1 MNRRIRT
8 NPLHLAL
15 LESAQKLGL
24 QRNGHFADFIKK
36 ERSAIG
42 LDKAAV
48 PPSFRACKRA
58 FLMAEQFG
66 FEQVLGK
73 GRAVYRNQR
82 FCGARTGPVQGSRHQ
97 LLARAGF
104 SSNKDCRFR
113 GRNGFDKSEHGLH
126 GRALAQNLRVLFVL
140 AQLAPE
146 LAVFHAVPRTLDALA
161 QRFPEKIEI
170 QRLHKIVIGPD
181 AQGIHRCFHGRI
193 RSHEDYRQSRIVL
206 QNSLERV
213 NSINSC
219 HAHVCENRVE
229 RLFTNQFDGL
239 IAIGSFI
246 DGKSP

>member
-1 MNRRIRT
+1 MSSVRWRKGGHIDADDVEPEIQVFPETLFASLVPEVTIGGRQHPHINMNRRIRT

-126 GRALAQNLRVLFVL
+126 GRALAQNLRVLSFSL
-140 AQLAPE
+140 SWRLSSR
-146 LAVFHAVPRTLDALA
+146 FSTLC
-161 QRFPEKIEI
+161 RE
-170 QRLHKIVIGPD
+170 
-181 AQGIHRCFHGRI
+181 
-193 RSHEDYRQSRIVL
+193 RSMLWLSV
-206 QNSLERV
+206 SLRR
-213 NSINSC
+213 SKSSG
-219 HAHVCENRVE
+219 
-229 RLFTNQFDGL
+229 FTR
-239 IAIGSFI
+239 
-246 DGKSP
+246 